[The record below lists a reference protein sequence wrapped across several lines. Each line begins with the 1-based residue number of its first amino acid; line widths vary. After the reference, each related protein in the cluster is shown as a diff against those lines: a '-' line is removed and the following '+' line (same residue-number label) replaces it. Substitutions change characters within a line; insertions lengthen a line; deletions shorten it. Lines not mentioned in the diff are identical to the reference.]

1 MALWDKGEVQR
12 KQSIVAGGGIK
23 VEWRIAEKLLS
34 ILREPLKLRN
44 EDITSAWLTFTSMRL
59 KCVRGS
65 FFIDLDALWCSC

>member
-44 EDITSAWLTFTSMRL
+44 EDIT
-59 KCVRGS
+59 
-65 FFIDLDALWCSC
+65 